1 MNIKEVHKTVLEI
14 TVQEI
19 VDELISNFNELT
31 EGRTHDLTSLLIHS
45 QYLNQSLEQIH
56 QKDYKKLFEKGGAL
70 KCLPEHVFETVED
83 YFYGDEDDDDD
94 DEDEDDKV
102 VSFKK
107 ASKKIKETELEI
119 AIKQGEETV
128 ARIFEEDIQY

>member
-19 VDELISNFNELT
+19 IDELITNFNELI

-45 QYLNQSLEQIH
+45 QFLTQSLEQIH
-56 QKDYKKLFEKGGAL
+56 QKNYKKLFENNGAL

-83 YFYGDEDDDDD
+83 YFYGDEDDDTDLP
-94 DEDEDDKV
+94 DDKV
-102 VSFKK
+102 VDFKK

-119 AIKQGEETV
+119 SIKQGDEVV

>member
-19 VDELISNFNELT
+19 IDELITNFNELI
-31 EGRTHDLTSLLIHS
+31 EGRTQDLTSLLIHS
-45 QYLNQSLEQIH
+45 QFLTQSLEQIH

-83 YFYGDEDDDDD
+83 YFYGEDDEDDE
-94 DEDEDDKV
+94 DEEDDKV

-119 AIKQGEETV
+119 AIIQGEEVV